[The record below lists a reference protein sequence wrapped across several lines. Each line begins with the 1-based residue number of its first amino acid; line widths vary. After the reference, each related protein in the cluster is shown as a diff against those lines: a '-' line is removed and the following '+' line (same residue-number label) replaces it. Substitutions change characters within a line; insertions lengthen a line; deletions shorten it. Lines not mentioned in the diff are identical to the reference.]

1 MTEQL
6 LLLLFH
12 PQVWQD
18 TPRIL
23 FSLYPGSIFSIFV
36 ILFVAI
42 ISFHALGQIQ
52 EKKMLMADLN
62 LLLNALCSLRF
73 FRLG

>member
-18 TPRIL
+18 TPSIL
-23 FSLYPGSIFSIFV
+23 FTLYSGSIFSIFA
-36 ILFVAI
+36 ILFVVI
-42 ISFHALGQIQ
+42 ISFHDLGQIQ
-52 EKKMLMADLN
+52 KQI
-62 LLLNALCSLRF
+62 S
-73 FRLG
+73 